1 MLQGSRDQNSG
12 PGKCQGCQ
20 ASVAVVAKGAEVMK
34 LMGEERG
41 LSLGMNQERRQKKEG
56 LQKSC
61 QKICY
66 NAFGPETAGMK

>member
-1 MLQGSRDQNSG
+1 M
-12 PGKCQGCQ
+12 
-20 ASVAVVAKGAEVMK
+20 AVVAKKGGEEMK

-41 LSLGMNQERRQKKEG
+41 LSLGMKQGRRQKKEG
-56 LQKSC
+56 LQRSC